1 MKFFAFAAG
10 TKVLTTRFVLPV
22 PALTALIVS
31 TLLVSGCDD
40 GGSSSS
46 ASEESSGRSLRM
58 VNAVVGSVS
67 IGWEISESDQGSV
80 SYGRASN
87 AISIIDGEKPLTFYQ
102 VQADGDL
109 DYFDLAF
116 DFDLEGDS
124 DVLIV
129 LYGTLD
135 SLDYLIIEEET
146 FDLDED
152 EGRVG
157 LLNLSSAFPSLDLYL
172 TDDEDGVFAATPLV
186 ASDFALFSGV
196 ETFTEGDFELEL
208 TATGDKTIIF
218 DAGAVSIDE
227 DRNHFYL
234 VMDFSS
240 NSQSLILLE
249 VVGSQAGRQLVNE
262 ESVGYLRFFNGIA
275 DYPAVDV
282 YLGNTSGTP
291 LFENQSFQQLTTHA
305 ELDPG
310 AYNVNITPTGVT
322 DTFFFEGQI
331 NIVSGLYNTLFV
343 AGLSQDEDVGGNLL
357 VDEVRPIDT
366 GALVSFINASPS
378 NEAVDVY
385 LLLPGQPITDSVP
398 VVSALAPF
406 LSFDFEQEAGEFQL
420 SLIQSSNDAVILS
433 PIPIAFEVGE
443 VTEIFFTDAQGGGT
457 PGEVTVVRTDID

>member
-1 MKFFAFAAG
+1 MKFFAFAVR
-10 TKVLTTRFVLPV
+10 TKVLTTRFVSLV

-46 ASEESSGRSLRM
+46 DSEESSGRSLRM

-157 LLNLSSAFPSLDLYL
+157 LLNLSSALPS
-172 TDDEDGVFAATPLV
+172 
-186 ASDFALFSGV
+186 
-196 ETFTEGDFELEL
+196 
-208 TATGDKTIIF
+208 
-218 DAGAVSIDE
+218 
-227 DRNHFYL
+227 
-234 VMDFSS
+234 
-240 NSQSLILLE
+240 
-249 VVGSQAGRQLVNE
+249 
-262 ESVGYLRFFNGIA
+262 
-275 DYPAVDV
+275 
-282 YLGNTSGTP
+282 
-291 LFENQSFQQLTTHA
+291 
-305 ELDPG
+305 
-310 AYNVNITPTGVT
+310 
-322 DTFFFEGQI
+322 
-331 NIVSGLYNTLFV
+331 
-343 AGLSQDEDVGGNLL
+343 
-357 VDEVRPIDT
+357 
-366 GALVSFINASPS
+366 
-378 NEAVDVY
+378 
-385 LLLPGQPITDSVP
+385 
-398 VVSALAPF
+398 
-406 LSFDFEQEAGEFQL
+406 
-420 SLIQSSNDAVILS
+420 
-433 PIPIAFEVGE
+433 
-443 VTEIFFTDAQGGGT
+443 
-457 PGEVTVVRTDID
+457 